1 MGFRM
6 IFVVVSYM
14 DPYDGTSKVPTANST
29 IRIVLVFFIM
39 AYSILGLGVGILL
52 SKPLARDRK
61 SLRMLEE
68 GYEEFEG

>member
-14 DPYDGTSKVPTANST
+14 DPYDGNSKVPTANLT